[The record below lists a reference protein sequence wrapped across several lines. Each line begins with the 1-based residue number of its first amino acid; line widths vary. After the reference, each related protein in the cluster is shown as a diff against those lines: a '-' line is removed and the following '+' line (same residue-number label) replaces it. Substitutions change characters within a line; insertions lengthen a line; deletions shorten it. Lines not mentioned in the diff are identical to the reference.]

1 MSSIGILGQGTNI
14 LGNNLLISN
23 CGQHTLACNI
33 GGTYNF
39 THCTF
44 VNYWNY
50 GGRNRTTP
58 SILINN
64 YYEAANGNI
73 YSRDLHELRMT
84 NCIVYGNLSTE
95 ISFQESEAVG
105 FNYSFI
111 NTLIKLDENI
121 NTNNS
126 HYTDC
131 IINQN
136 PDFVDPYQD
145 YHLKETSP
153 AINAGLTTSFEY
165 DIEGNNR
172 VNADLGVYEYQD

>member
-1 MSSIGILGQGTNI
+1 
-14 LGNNLLISN
+14 
-23 CGQHTLACNI
+23 
-33 GGTYNF
+33 
-39 THCTF
+39 
-44 VNYWNY
+44 
-50 GGRNRTTP
+50 
-58 SILINN
+58 
-64 YYEAANGNI
+64 
-73 YSRDLHELRMT
+73 MT

-105 FNYSFI
+105 FNYNFI
-111 NTLIKLDENI
+111 NTLIKLDENV